1 MPLSIQSRQ
10 EGQIFEL
17 QVAVAGPPAEELY
30 PVQFANLIHRVI
42 RISPRSSFCVRL
54 DFDCSYAI
62 SARGQEQAELV
73 LFFGDL

>member
-10 EGQIFEL
+10 EGQILEL
-17 QVAVAGPPAEELY
+17 QVAVAGPPAEEQY
-30 PVQFANLIHRVI
+30 PVQFANLILRVI
-42 RISPRSSFCVRL
+42 RLSPGSSFRVRL
-54 DFDCSYAI
+54 DFDCSHAI